1 MLVQQLYLPSWCQLY
16 QMIKVEGENNW
27 HMFQQTRQAK
37 AHVVAMSSSS
47 KLFNSID
54 LPSHLKCIHLHQL
67 NHQPLKFLVEE
78 KNGKGILQEEKFAH
92 INRFIIEIKKET
104 SGSMNSRTCVLW
116 WKIRENNSFWQIYY
130 SLWESNN

>member
-1 MLVQQLYLPSWCQLY
+1 
-16 QMIKVEGENNW
+16 
-27 HMFQQTRQAK
+27 MFQQTRQAK

-67 NHQPLKFLVEE
+67 DHQPLKFLVEE

-104 SGSMNSRTCVLW
+104 SGPPVEIKKETSGSMNSWTFVL
-116 WKIRENNSFWQIYY
+116 
-130 SLWESNN
+130 